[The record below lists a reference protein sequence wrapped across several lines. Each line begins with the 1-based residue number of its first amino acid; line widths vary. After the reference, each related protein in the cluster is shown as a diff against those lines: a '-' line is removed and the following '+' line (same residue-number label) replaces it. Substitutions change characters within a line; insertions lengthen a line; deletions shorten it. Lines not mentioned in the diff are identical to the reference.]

1 MQEKVLAL
9 PGEIVKKS
17 NALAR
22 CAWPIKS
29 LFEPRLVALVAS
41 QVREDDDDFK
51 FYDVRIDDL
60 VREDGGMTH
69 QVIKEVCKELMSRV
83 ITIEEKNGWAMYNV
97 FSKCVYNRETRT
109 VSARFDPDMKPHY
122 LKLKSHFTEYNL
134 IEFMLLPSIYSQRM
148 FELLKSWD
156 DQPEVILELDN
167 LYKILDVP
175 DSHKKDF
182 RNFRVRVLEKAH
194 KDIHKHTSLK
204 YEWEP
209 IKKGRAVC
217 GIKFTFNKKRA
228 AIVAKKQKEEKHQKQ
243 SATNNQLFSKSLE
256 CFKQCNGKCS
266 PQDNHMCKLCQKL
279 HWQTKQMRLPI
290 GGCTGLCVNGH
301 F

>member
-41 QVREDDDDFK
+41 QVREEDDDFK

-109 VSARFDPDMKPHY
+109 ISARFDPDMKPHY
-122 LKLKSHFTEYNL
+122 LKLKSHFTQYNL

-156 DQPEVILELDN
+156 DKPEVTLDLEN

-175 DSHKKDF
+175 PTHKKDF
-182 RNFRVRVLEKAH
+182 AQFRIRVLEKAH
-194 KDIHKHTSLK
+194 KDIHKHTSLT

-228 AIVAKKQKEEKHQKQ
+228 AVVTAKKKEVSVQKQ
-243 SATNNQLFSKSLE
+243 SASNNQLFTKTLE
-256 CFKQCNGKCS
+256 CYRKSGGNCIPS
-266 PQDNHMCKLCQKL
+266 PTNACALCQKL
-279 HWQTKQMRLPI
+279 HQRKA
-290 GGCTGLCVNGH
+290 
-301 F
+301 